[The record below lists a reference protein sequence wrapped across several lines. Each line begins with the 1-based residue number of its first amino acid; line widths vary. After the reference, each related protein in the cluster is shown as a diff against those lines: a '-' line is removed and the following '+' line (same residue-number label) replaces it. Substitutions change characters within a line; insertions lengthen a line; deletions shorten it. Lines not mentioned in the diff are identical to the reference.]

1 MTDVIERGVKELI
14 EALRKLHTK
23 DGKPATWTD
32 LEERYGV
39 SRQTLSNWANG
50 SKEHDQLF
58 EFIENARQALGYKEN
73 FTYRLTVKRKRDKTI
88 QTLKS

>member
-1 MTDVIERGVKELI
+1 MVDVIDRGVKELI

-50 SKEHDQLF
+50 SKEHEQLF
-58 EFIENARQALGYKEN
+58 EFVEKARKDLGYKEN
-73 FTYRLTVKRKRDKTI
+73 FTYRLVVKRKLIKTEVE
-88 QTLKS
+88 KG